1 MLFGRKRT
9 EQPVK
14 TEPFF
19 VAYRDDD
26 PNGPMTVTI
35 DPDQVESASHAG
47 LMLADFAR
55 HFARA
60 MSQAGKSESE
70 GQALQDVVK
79 LFNAEIDHPTGP
91 VDGAIRN

>member
-9 EQPVK
+9 EQPAK

-19 VAYRDDD
+19 IAYRDED
-26 PNGPMTVTI
+26 PNGPITVSI
-35 DPDQVESASHAG
+35 DPEQVESAPHAG

-60 MSQAGKSESE
+60 MSQVGKAESE
-70 GQALQDVVK
+70 VHALRDVVK

-91 VDGAIRN
+91 VDGSIRN